1 MKALIKL
8 RIYDCVGGG
17 LLDEKTVK
25 KEFETAMPFC
35 ELVHSVLE
43 EFQLQQMTVQ
53 SLKLF
58 DNASNQLVDT
68 RAVKL
73 VRDMGEYEV
82 SLVAGSDGSISSGP
96 SASGSKL
103 SASGPQDRPSGSQS
117 ASGPQ
122 GCGSSFQHITCKV
135 DDKMHKIT
143 LYEGARVNCQAPAIR
158 LEDTVAQLKRVI
170 GKLEG
175 ARDDE
180 VQVIF
185 QCGRLHDNRTLRES
199 GIKAGAEL
207 DVRMPLCSKNMNL
220 FVKNTMG
227 QTICVRIMTRNGPY
241 AFPGVSLTDTIGR
254 LKEDLYFVDG
264 VRPEY
269 QRITFGGRILEND
282 KTLADYELQN
292 ESTIHM
298 VLRLRGC

>member
-8 RIYDCVGGG
+8 RIFNCVGGG
-17 LLDEKTVK
+17 LIEEKTVD
-25 KEFETAMPFC
+25 KEFETAMPLR

-53 SLKLF
+53 SLKVL
-58 DNASNQLVDT
+58 DNASNQLVDV

-73 VRDMGEYEV
+73 VRDVGEYEV
-82 SLVAGSDGSISSGP
+82 SLVAGSDGAISSAP

-103 SASGPQDRPSGSQS
+103 IASEPQDRPSGSQS

-122 GCGSSFQHITCKV
+122 DCLSGSQHITCKV
-135 DDKMHKIT
+135 DDKLHKIT
-143 LYEGARVNCQAPAIR
+143 LYEGARINCHAPAIR
-158 LEDTVAQLKRVI
+158 LEDTVEQLKRVI

-175 ARDDE
+175 ARPDE

-185 QCGRLHDNRTLRES
+185 QCARLHENRTLRES

-220 FVKNTMG
+220 FVKTTMG
-227 QTICVRIMTRNGPY
+227 QRICIRIMTRNGPY

-254 LKEDLYFVDG
+254 LKEGLYSVDG

-269 QRITFGGRILEND
+269 QRVMFGGRILEND